1 MRDCYVSSNLLKHCM
16 KELPKDLI
24 DLSSKSDQSASC
36 GSFLCAKD
44 GSCLTERKVTF
55 KDGIRTH

>member
-1 MRDCYVSSNLLKHCM
+1 MRDCYVAANLLKHCI

-24 DLSSKSDQSASC
+24 DLSSNNDGPVSC

-44 GSCLTERKVTF
+44 GLCLTDKRVSF
-55 KDGIRTH
+55 KEG